1 MQKIVI
7 FPFLRMRS
15 GHHLVAEAIAERLQ
29 GPGVEVKE
37 VELLSTISPFAEW
50 VTSKFYLNWIR
61 HFSNGYSRFYHQ
73 HIAGR
78 SSNARSTGWTSHYF
92 QQQMLRIIRTEQPD
106 VIICTHAFP
115 SYLLNQLKERN
126 LCDVPVI
133 NAYTDLFVSRVWGKT
148 QIEYHLLPNREAR
161 QELHEHHAVPIERLF
176 VTGIPVHPAI
186 AGGSIFR
193 STQSR
198 KQILVAGGN
207 GGLGQLET
215 LLTQIEQCPEAD
227 FHVLCGKNQTL
238 YKQLASRRHPH
249 IHPLTYIDSRDE
261 MNQLYERMDA
271 IVTKPG
277 GVTVSEAFEKR
288 VPLFIQHVLPG
299 QEEINRA
306 YLMEKGLAFSFD
318 QTDTLADVIRRT
330 LENPDVMHAWQQAV
344 TLYQNDR
351 VMADQR
357 FFAERIA
364 GCLQDRRRKVNE

>member
-15 GHHLVAEAIAERLQ
+15 GHHLVAEAIAERVQ
-29 GPGVEVKE
+29 GPGIEIKE
-37 VELLSTISPFAEW
+37 VELLSAISPFAEW

-61 HFSNGYSRFYHQ
+61 HFSNGYSRFYHR

-92 QQQMLRIIRTEQPD
+92 QQQMLRIIREEQPD

-115 SYLLNQLKERN
+115 SYLLNQLKERGS
-126 LCDVPVI
+126 CDVPVI

-148 QIEYHLLPNREAR
+148 QIEYHLLPNQEAKR
-161 QELHEHHAVPIERLF
+161 ELHEHHDVPKERLF
-176 VTGIPVHPAI
+176 VTGIPIHPAI
-186 AGGSIFR
+186 TGGSILR
-193 STQSR
+193 SRQSR

-215 LLTQIEQCPEAD
+215 LLSQIERCTEAD
-227 FHVLCGKNQTL
+227 FYVLCGNNRSLFKRLSSQ
-238 YKQLASRRHPH
+238 QHPH
-249 IHPLTYIDSRDE
+249 IRPLAYIDSRDE
-261 MNQLYERMDA
+261 MNQLYEQMDA

-299 QEEINRA
+299 QEEINRT
-306 YLMEKGLAFSFD
+306 YLLEKKLAFSFD
-318 QTDTLADVIRRT
+318 QTDKLADVIRRT

-344 TLYQNDR
+344 TQYQSER
-351 VMADQR
+351 VVADQR

-364 GCLQDRRRKVNE
+364 GCLEGNQRKVNG

>member
-61 HFSNGYSRFYHQ
+61 HFSNGYSRFYHR

-78 SSNARSTGWTSHYF
+78 SSNEKSTGWTSHYF

-148 QIEYHLLPNREAR
+148 HIEYHLLPNTEAK
-161 QELHEHHAVPIERLF
+161 QELLTQHAVPEERLF
-176 VTGIPVHPAI
+176 VTGIAVHPAI
-186 AGGSIFR
+186 RGGSIIR

-215 LLTQIEQCPEAD
+215 LLTQIEHCAEAD
-227 FHVLCGKNQTL
+227 FYVLCGNNRSL
-238 YKQLASRRHPH
+238 YKRLSSQQHAH
-249 IHPLTYIDSRDE
+249 IHPLAYIDSRDE

-288 VPLFIQHVLPG
+288 VPLFMQHVLPG
-299 QEEINRA
+299 QEEINRT
-306 YLMEKGLAFSFD
+306 YLLDKGLAFSFD

-330 LENPDVMHAWQQAV
+330 LENPDVMHQWHQAISQ
-344 TLYQNDR
+344 YQSEQVIADR
-351 VMADQR
+351 R
-357 FFAERIA
+357 FFEERIA
-364 GCLQDRRRKVNE
+364 GCLEGNRRQVNG

>member
-1 MQKIVI
+1 
-7 FPFLRMRS
+7 MRS

-61 HFSNGYSRFYHQ
+61 HFSNGYSRFYHR

-78 SSNARSTGWTSHYF
+78 SSNTQSTGWTSHYF
-92 QQQMLRIIRTEQPD
+92 QQQMLRIIQAEQPD

-148 QIEYHLLPNREAR
+148 HIEYHLLPNAEAK
-161 QELHEHHAVPIERLF
+161 QELLKQHAVPEERLF
-176 VTGIPVHPAI
+176 VTGIAVHPAI
-186 AGGSIFR
+186 SGGSIFR
-193 STQSR
+193 SPQSR

-215 LLTQIEQCPEAD
+215 LLTQIEHCSEAD
-227 FHVLCGKNQTL
+227 FYVLCGNNRSL
-238 YKQLASRRHPH
+238 YKRLSSRKHAH
-249 IHPLTYIDSRDE
+249 IHPLAYIESRNE

-288 VPLFIQHVLPG
+288 VPLFMQHVLPG
-299 QEEINRA
+299 QEEINRT
-306 YLMEKGLAFSFD
+306 YLLNKGLAFSFD

-330 LENPDVMHAWQQAV
+330 LENPDVMHQWHQAIS
-344 TLYQNDR
+344 LYQSEQVIADR
-351 VMADQR
+351 R
-357 FFAERIA
+357 FFEERIA
-364 GCLQDRRRKVNE
+364 GCLESNRRQVNG

>member
-29 GPGVEVKE
+29 GPDVEVKE

-61 HFSNGYSRFYHQ
+61 HFSNGYSRFYHR

-92 QQQMLRIIRTEQPD
+92 QQQMLRIIRTEEPD

-148 QIEYHLLPNREAR
+148 HIEYHLLPNREAK
-161 QELHEHHAVPIERLF
+161 QELLTQHAVPEERLF

-186 AGGSIFR
+186 SGGSIIR

-215 LLTQIEQCPEAD
+215 LLKQIEHCAEAD
-227 FHVLCGKNQTL
+227 FYVLCGNNRSL
-238 YKQLASRRHPH
+238 YKRLSSQKQAH
-249 IHPLTYIDSRDE
+249 IHPLAYIDSRDE

-288 VPLFIQHVLPG
+288 VPLFMQHVLPG
-299 QEEINRA
+299 QEEINRT
-306 YLMEKGLAFSFD
+306 YLLDKGLAFSFD

-330 LENPDVMHAWQQAV
+330 LENPDVMHQWQQAISQ
-344 TLYQNDR
+344 YQSEQVIADR
-351 VMADQR
+351 R
-357 FFAERIA
+357 FFEKRIA
-364 GCLQDRRRKVNE
+364 GCLEGGQRQVNG